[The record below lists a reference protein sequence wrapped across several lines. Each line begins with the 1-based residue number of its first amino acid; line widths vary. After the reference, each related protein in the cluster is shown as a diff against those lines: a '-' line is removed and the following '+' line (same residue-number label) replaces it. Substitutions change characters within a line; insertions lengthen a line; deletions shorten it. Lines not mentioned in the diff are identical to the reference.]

1 MKGIFI
7 SYRRQ
12 DSQSAAG
19 RLADHLRDHLPAV
32 RIFRDVETIE
42 PGVDFVEAIDRAL
55 RSCGVLLA
63 VIGPRWLNVVD
74 AAGRRRLDEAD
85 DFIRLEIVSALGNSK
100 VRVIPVLVEGAEMP
114 AADQLPDDLKPLARR
129 NAIELTDKRWE
140 FDVSKLLETVTK
152 ALDLPTPRLDD
163 GGDPVPPPVG
173 PAKAGGWKKWAIGGA
188 ILFFLV
194 AAAIDLEDNGEE
206 MMPPVI
212 GGQGGQYGNGTLP
225 AVAAINL
232 TGNWQDAEGGNY
244 RLLQQ
249 GVQVAFQGV
258 SVHGPVS
265 GGGIVNGNQLA
276 LEYALNGV
284 PYQALMQA
292 SPDGLVL
299 NGQYRSL
306 NTGENGA
313 VLLRRAQAATQ

>member
-19 RLADHLRDHLPAV
+19 RLADHLRDHLRDV

-63 VIGPRWLNVVD
+63 VIGPRWLNVAD
-74 AAGRRRLDEAD
+74 AAGRRRLEDAD
-85 DFIRLEIVSALGNSK
+85 DFIRLEIASALGNST

-140 FDVSKLLETVTK
+140 FDVSKLLETVIK
-152 ALDLPTPRLDD
+152 ALDLPMPLPDD
-163 GGDPVPPPVG
+163 GGNPVPQPVG
-173 PAKAGGWKKWAIGGA
+173 PGKAGGWKKWAIGGG
-188 ILFFLV
+188 ILFLV
-194 AAAIDLEDNGEE
+194 LAIAIDMEDNGEE
-206 MMPPVI
+206 MTPPVI
-212 GGQGGQYGNGTLP
+212 GGQGGQYGNGALP

-265 GGGIVNGNQLA
+265 GGGIINGNQLA
-276 LEYALNGV
+276 LEYVVNGF
-284 PYQALMQA
+284 PYQALLQA
-292 SPDGLVL
+292 TPDGLTL
-299 NGQYRSL
+299 TGQYRSP

-313 VLLRRAQAATQ
+313 VLLRRAP

>member
-19 RLADHLRDHLPAV
+19 RLADHLREHLRSV

-55 RSCGVLLA
+55 RSCGILLA
-63 VIGPRWLNVVD
+63 IIGPRWLNVTN
-74 AAGRRRLDEAD
+74 AAGRRRLEDPD
-85 DFIRLEIVSALGNSK
+85 DFIRLEIASALGSSN

-114 AADQLPDDLKPLARR
+114 AADQLPDDLKQLARR

-140 FDVSKLLETVTK
+140 FDVSKLLETVIK
-152 ALDLPTPRLDD
+152 ALDLPSPVPDD
-163 GGDPVPPPVG
+163 GGDPVPAPPVS
-173 PAKAGGWKKWAIGGA
+173 PAKAGGWKKWALGGG
-188 ILFFLV
+188 ILFLLV
-194 AAAIDLEDNGEE
+194 AAAVDLEDNGEE

-212 GGQGGQYGNGTLP
+212 SGQGGQYGNGALP

-249 GVQVAFQGV
+249 GVQVAFQGI

-265 GGGIVNGNQLA
+265 GAGMVNGNQLA

-284 PYQALMQA
+284 PYQALMQV
-292 SPDGLVL
+292 SPDGLML
-299 NGQYRSL
+299 NGQYRSPAS
-306 NTGENGA
+306 GESGVVA
-313 VLLRRAQAATQ
+313 LRRAN

>member
-19 RLADHLRDHLPAV
+19 RLADHLRDHLHSV

-55 RSCGVLLA
+55 RSCGILLA
-63 VIGPRWLNVVD
+63 VIGPRWLNVT
-74 AAGRRRLDEAD
+74 AADGRRRLEDAD
-85 DFIRLEIVSALGNSK
+85 DFIRLEIATALRNSE

-140 FDVSKLLETVTK
+140 FDVSKLLETVIK
-152 ALDLPTPRLDD
+152 ALDLPAPAPDD
-163 GGDPVPPPVG
+163 GGDPVPPPVV
-173 PAKAGGWKKWAIGGA
+173 PAKAGGWKKWALGGGVLFLLIA
-188 ILFFLV
+188 ISV
-194 AAAIDLEDNGEE
+194 DQEDNGGET
-206 MMPPVI
+206 MPPVI
-212 GGQGGQYGNGTLP
+212 GGQGGQYGNGAVP

-265 GGGIVNGNQLA
+265 GAGMVNGNQLA
-276 LEYALNGV
+276 LEYVVNGM
-284 PYQALMQA
+284 PYQALVQA
-292 SPDGLVL
+292 SPDGLTL
-299 NGQYRSL
+299 SGQYRSPAS
-306 NTGENGA
+306 GENGA
-313 VLLRRAQAATQ
+313 VFLRRTH